1 MSTSGHA
8 HRVSASKLPRRKGL
22 ELINDRKYGDLSTK
36 TPDTPPLHQFKL
48 DLCQNQTIKPGH
60 RQTEMEFEL
69 PERLDLGVSEKGVV
83 GRQVTMKEAGGAIL
97 GVGIVGYN

>member
-1 MSTSGHA
+1 
-8 HRVSASKLPRRKGL
+8 
-22 ELINDRKYGDLSTK
+22 LS
-36 TPDTPPLHQFKL
+36 
-48 DLCQNQTIKPGH
+48 QNHSLKPGH

-83 GRQVTMKEAGGAIL
+83 GRQVTMKDTGGAVL